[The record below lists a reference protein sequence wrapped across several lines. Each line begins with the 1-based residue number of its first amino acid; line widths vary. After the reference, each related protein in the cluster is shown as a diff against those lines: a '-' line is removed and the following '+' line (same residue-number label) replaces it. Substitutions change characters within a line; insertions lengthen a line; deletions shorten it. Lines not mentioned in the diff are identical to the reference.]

1 MLAECDKVVKQV
13 KPANR
18 KNVTVAQSRKN
29 TTRMMSK
36 IFEGIEMS
44 VGEGT
49 ISKFLGS

>member
-1 MLAECDKVVKQV
+1 MLTECGQVV

-29 TTRMMSK
+29 RTRMMSK
-36 IFEGIEMS
+36 FLEGIEMS

-49 ISKFLGS
+49 FLNF